1 MRLDD
6 ELGYENDPMKNP
18 SFYRGIY
25 FSLKTNTWVT
35 PKIPIY
41 MLKLEIN
48 PRKLTWNMKK
58 EPLEKENHLQGSRR
72 VDGRGVLEGQSL
84 LYIKSM

>member
-1 MRLDD
+1 
-6 ELGYENDPMKNP
+6 
-18 SFYRGIY
+18 
-25 FSLKTNTWVT
+25 
-35 PKIPIY
+35 
-41 MLKLEIN
+41 
-48 PRKLTWNMKK
+48 MKK